1 MLPRNGHKAHVLLYV
16 FIVSAFFAFASGVR
30 DAGAQEC
37 DINVNKVANVEDG
50 TVFTIVVETPFGTSG
65 VDLLAGEGF
74 GQSSATTNINTITE
88 DVPPGWVLSDVVCDE
103 VDGIIITRVPNGF
116 RSECTVPTGAAQTTC
131 TFINVQGS
139 ASNIPTLS
147 EWGMI
152 AAAAGL
158 GLVGLFYA
166 ARRRRAR
173 AV

>member
-1 MLPRNGHKAHVLLYV
+1 MLLPISHRTKVLLYV
-16 FIVSAFFAFASGVR
+16 SIVSAFFAFAPGAR

-50 TVFTIVVETPFGTSG
+50 TVFTIIVETQFGTSEI
-65 VDLLAGEGF
+65 DLLAGEGF

-116 RSECTVPTGAAQTTC
+116 RSECTVPTGVAQTTC

-158 GLVGLFYA
+158 GLVGVYFA
-166 ARRRRAR
+166 VRRRRAIKI
-173 AV
+173 